1 MTIWQPACRA
11 AHLSAGQA
19 EQSHS
24 VPSKYWSV
32 FFCKY
37 SYLLEKSQN
46 IINYLFAHSFLW
58 SFQRAWGAIHNQ
70 LSSNRRSQYFQLSYG
85 SRHYSVVYLRV
96 SVAST
101 LGTSSSQRWQSG
113 APSWTSLEN
122 FFLEIVKLFLQN
134 HRSLCP
140 MQVFKENESRALCFF
155 GGWKAMGG
163 RGRRTNTSISS
174 ASLLSDH
181 CELKSKSS
189 NRLNW
194 HLCQS
199 NWFWSLCF
207 FVVVRWHEPDWSVIS
222 NNTSGT

>member
-1 MTIWQPACRA
+1 MTTCMSG
-11 AHLSAGQA
+11 SAPQCWVGGA
-19 EQSHS
+19 ESQRSFD
-24 VPSKYWSV
+24 WID
-32 FFCKY
+32 FFCKD
-37 SYLLEKSQN
+37 SYLQKKSQN
-46 IINYLFAHSFLW
+46 IIHYLFAHSFLW
-58 SFQRAWGAIHNQ
+58 SFQRAWGVIHNQ
-70 LSSNRRSQYFQLSYG
+70 LSSHRRSQYFQISYG
-85 SRHYSVVYLRV
+85 SRHISVVYSRV

-113 APSWTSLEN
+113 APSCTSLQIL
-122 FFLEIVKLFLQN
+122 FLEIVELFLQN

-140 MQVFKENESRALCFF
+140 MQVFKENEIRVLCFF

-194 HLCQS
+194 HLWQS

-207 FVVVRWHEPDWSVIS
+207 LLL
-222 NNTSGT
+222 